1 MSHLMMS
8 STNTVAAESDMIP
21 ARHSTMMDAP
31 YPRFAISLF
40 KTLSLITLPMSVKQL
55 RAARKKRAR
64 RFGQL
69 KGTDAIECEVET
81 ERWVG
86 EKRARA
92 DEERA

>member
-1 MSHLMMS
+1 MMS

-55 RAARKKRAR
+55 RA
-64 RFGQL
+64 
-69 KGTDAIECEVET
+69 DSVS
-81 ERWVG
+81 
-86 EKRARA
+86 
-92 DEERA
+92 